1 MEFKKFCFLYFCSID
16 FKLNQ
21 LIRDIFSKY
30 HVFES
35 NEVRGSSLRLFN
47 KKKQSSSILRNAYSE
62 HFSGNTHKKSTN
74 KWDKALKNGPSEI
87 CGRQPLKNWSEYGL
101 NAEWYRVSLRIQY
114 ECAKIRTRKNSVFG
128 HFLRSD
134 TNGR

>member
-1 MEFKKFCFLYFCSID
+1 MDLQKFCFLYFCSID

-21 LIRDIFSKY
+21 LIRDISSKY
-30 HVFES
+30 HIFES
-35 NEVRGSSLRLFN
+35 HEVRGSSLRLFN
-47 KKKQSSSILRNAYSE
+47 KKKQSSSILRNTHSE
-62 HFSGNTHKKSTN
+62 HFSGNTHNKSTN
-74 KWDKALKNGPSEI
+74 KWGKVLKNGPSEI
-87 CGRQPLKNWSEYGL
+87 CGRQTSKNWSEYGL
-101 NAEWYRVSLRIQY
+101 NTEWYGVSLRIQY